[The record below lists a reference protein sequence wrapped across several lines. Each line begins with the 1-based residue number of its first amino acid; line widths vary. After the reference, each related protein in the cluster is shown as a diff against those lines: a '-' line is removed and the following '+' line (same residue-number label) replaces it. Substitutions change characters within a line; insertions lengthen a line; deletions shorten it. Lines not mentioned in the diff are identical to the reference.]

1 MCSSLCSSSA
11 LCPAIRLPPAV
22 RSNLQKLSPEEEL
35 TPEILPVPGI
45 RKGYRF
51 TGWFREDPVSGSV
64 PLSAS
69 DPKVLDADYLVYHA
83 GWEEYDASQD
93 LLFLGFAAERFFTE
107 AGVYLELQDLVS
119 SAPFDFEKAYLD
131 LEVIMEPSDC
141 AYLSDTA
148 LMISKEGEIRVTFSL
163 GDKRAS
169 CRLTVLPEGQLIFP
183 ESYTLPERI
192 SLKMGEIRF
201 LPFLPNEGSMLPAK
215 QSYEKPDFAVS
226 DPNVF
231 EIDANGLMRALS
243 PGTAELTVYD
253 GKTDQT
259 WKTVVTVE

>member
-1 MCSSLCSSSA
+1 MGADKNWA
-11 LCPAIRLPPAV
+11 LLANYYDCTMLRNKMTYDLGRQFLPDGTFV
-22 RSNLQKLSPEEEL
+22 PEC
-35 TPEILPVPGI
+35 V
-45 RKGYRF
+45 F
-51 TGWFREDPVSGSV
+51 VHV
-64 PLSAS
+64 
-69 DPKVLDADYLVYHA
+69 
-83 GWEEYDASQD
+83 
-93 LLFLGFAAERFFTE
+93 
-107 AGVYLELQDLVS
+107 
-119 SAPFDFEKAYLD
+119 
-131 LEVIMEPSDC
+131 
-141 AYLSDTA
+141 
-148 LMISKEGEIRVTFSL
+148 
-163 GDKRAS
+163 
-169 CRLTVLPEGQLIFP
+169 RLTVLPEGQLIFP

-192 SLKMGEIRF
+192 SLKTGEIRF